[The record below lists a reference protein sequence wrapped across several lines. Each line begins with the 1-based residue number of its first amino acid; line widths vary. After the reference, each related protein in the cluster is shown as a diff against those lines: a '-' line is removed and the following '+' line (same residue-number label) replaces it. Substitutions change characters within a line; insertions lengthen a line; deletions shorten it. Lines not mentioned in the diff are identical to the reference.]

1 MRVEGD
7 DRRLQRERAAVLIG
21 AVPSRKIDGDR
32 GVRAELVLCMEAGSA
47 ADPEL
52 VNGEQK
58 C

>member
-1 MRVEGD
+1 M
-7 DRRLQRERAAVLIG
+7 LIG